1 MLVTTKKTLGSEA
14 EREAFQDIR
23 DYMARAMRFVDGF
36 DLDAFRAD
44 EKTFYAVARCVE
56 IMDEVSKRLP
66 STFEFPEIWEDDD
79 CPFSDVEYFEFFR
92 LEDAPRLWR
101 VIHEGFPSISA
112 AVDAELQA

>member
-56 IMDEVSKRLP
+56 IMDEVSKRFP

-79 CPFSDVEYFEFFR
+79 CPFSDVEYFEFYR
-92 LEDAPRLWR
+92 LRTLRDSGGLSMKASLR
-101 VIHEGFPSISA
+101 
-112 AVDAELQA
+112 